1 MITNL
6 VERAPHIP
14 YRESKLTRLLQ
25 DSLGGRTK
33 TSIIATVSP
42 ATINLEE
49 TLSTLDYAYRAR
61 SILNRPEINAKLS
74 KDDLVKEYSNEMDK
88 IRKDILQLREKSGLW
103 IAQENFLEMREKI
116 EQHEVQISE
125 KTKEMIALKEEMDK
139 KKALFE
145 EVEANMIRKS
155 REIQKVRD
163 QLEVQEEKLAEV
175 SSDLKKTVREKEEQV
190 HLVSK
195 HVETE
200 HKLGM
205 QAKKLQVGCD
215 DIDDD
220 LDKLHKKLDTVKAI
234 DTDNVTARDL
244 FQNDFDTV
252 VAKFSSRLEEFGKQH
267 ESMCNNLQEDLK
279 SELTIRANQT
289 TDLITEIKALLQSNM
304 EIESK
309 VCLSLNSEQSKLD
322 NLSSKVDE
330 FGGYVNVHEKE
341 KGNDYLQKMAPSL
354 QHISDKVTAQ
364 VKALELFSTNVNENF
379 EKVRSKVKEDTIKIV
394 EIVREIE
401 AVVKANLEYEE
412 ESVGKIHELNA
423 RVLQSHQNIKVAL
436 ETLDKAYHEHTSVV
450 DSLANNLEGVITNLA
465 DQVSPLKEKINSKVD
480 QLNGAMETLKV
491 EVSAC
496 VDDNKEQTRKSVEE
510 CEEITKDIVTANEKL
525 KSNSSTY
532 VTESA
537 AGVEEVFKKTE
548 KVLTERKSVLV
559 NQKSEV
565 KETSD
570 KAKEEFNKSQQKVD
584 SKLNL
589 KLETTIDSQLS
600 GVVSLSKVN
609 IEELKENVE
618 EIRSKVN
625 DHVNDGIVIYQ
636 PTGQTPVR
644 QERQYPRYLAATSPH
659 QRILGRF
666 RKTVEAEEAAK
677 NSVEDSMDSAVSD
690 SFRSNMTGEE
700 SSLRERTGSFSSDI
714 NDTESVTSSVASKKR
729 ELKKPEAIKRN
740 ILSNSN
746 VTNK

>member
-1 MITNL
+1 M
-6 VERAPHIP
+6 ERAPHIP

-103 IAQENFLEMREKI
+103 IAQENFLEMMGKI

-125 KTKEMIALKEEMDK
+125 KTKEMNALKEEMEK

-155 REIQKVRD
+155 REIQKVKD
-163 QLEVQEEKLAEV
+163 QLEVQEEKLSEV
-175 SSDLKKTVREKEEQV
+175 STDLKKTVREKEEQV

-215 DIDDD
+215 DMDDD
-220 LDKLHKKLDTVKAI
+220 LDKLHKKLDAVKAI
-234 DTDNVTARDL
+234 DADNVVAKGS
-244 FQNDFDTV
+244 FENDFDSV
-252 VAKFSSRLEEFGKQH
+252 VSKFCNKLEDFGKQH
-267 ESMCNNLQEDLK
+267 ESMCNDLKDNLK
-279 SELTIRANQT
+279 SELTVRSEQI
-289 TDLITEIKALLQSNM
+289 TDLITEIQALLKANM

-309 VCLSLNSEQSKLD
+309 VCTSLNSEHSKLD
-322 NLSSKVDE
+322 NLSSKV
-330 FGGYVNVHEKE
+330 GLGLKALNAQEKE
-341 KGNDYLQKMAPSL
+341 EGNDYLQRMAPSL
-354 QHISDKVTAQ
+354 RLISDKVNAQ
-364 VKALELFSTNVNENF
+364 VKALEIFSTNVNENF
-379 EKVRSKVKEDTIKIV
+379 EKVRAKVKEDTFKIV
-394 EIVREIE
+394 EIVREID
-401 AVVKANLEYEE
+401 AVVKSNFEYEE
-412 ESVGKIHELNA
+412 ESIGKINALNVK
-423 RVLQSHQNIKVAL
+423 VLQSHKNLKVAL
-436 ETLDKAYHEHTSVV
+436 ETLDKAYNEHNSVV
-450 DSLANNLEGVITNLA
+450 DSLSNNLEGVITTLA
-465 DQVSPLKEKINSKVD
+465 DKVSPLKQKINSKVD
-480 QLNGAMETLKV
+480 QLNDAMENIKV
-491 EVSAC
+491 DVSAS
-496 VDDNKEQTRKSVEE
+496 VEENKAQTRKSVEE
-510 CEEITKDIVTANEKL
+510 CEEISKDIVDANEKL
-525 KSNSSTY
+525 KSHSSTY
-532 VTESA
+532 ITGSA
-537 AGVEEVFKKTE
+537 AKVEEVFEKTE
-548 KVLTERKSVLV
+548 ASLTERKVHLAE
-559 NQKSEV
+559 QKAEV

-584 SKLNL
+584 SKLAL
-589 KLETTIDSQLS
+589 KLESTIDSQLS
-600 GVVSLSKVN
+600 EVVSLSKVN
-609 IEELKENVE
+609 IDEMKENVG
-618 EIRSKVN
+618 EIKSKVT

-636 PTGQTPVR
+636 PTGETPVR

-659 QRILGRF
+659 QRILERF

-677 NSVEDSMDSAVSD
+677 NSVEDSLDSAVSD
-690 SFRSNMTGEE
+690 SFRSNITGEE
-700 SSLRERTGSFSSDI
+700 GSLRERTGSFSSDI
-714 NDTESVTSSVASKKR
+714 SATNDTESVTSSSKRR

-740 ILSNSN
+740 ILTNSN
-746 VTNK
+746 IVNK